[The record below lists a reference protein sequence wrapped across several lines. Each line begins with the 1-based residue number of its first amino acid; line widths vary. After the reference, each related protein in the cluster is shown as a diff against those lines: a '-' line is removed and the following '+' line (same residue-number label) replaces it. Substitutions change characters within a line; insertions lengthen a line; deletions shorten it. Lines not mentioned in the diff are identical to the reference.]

1 MARLLIASKVD
12 IYFTTA
18 QEILMKRILLIVIC
32 CFVISCASNPGI
44 INISPDTYM
53 ISRIDKAGIFGN
65 AATMKAEVFQ
75 DANNFAKKLG
85 KAAIPISI
93 NEIPAAP
100 GRFASIEYQFRVVA
114 EDDPEYSRVSLKPR
128 ADYVTESKN
137 TIDLNI
143 NQSQE
148 SFEKNN
154 KDIYKELIRLDDLLK
169 KEIITEEEFKIL
181 KAKLL
186 KQ

>member
-1 MARLLIASKVD
+1 
-12 IYFTTA
+12 
-18 QEILMKRILLIVIC
+18 MKKILLTVI
-32 CFVISCASNPGI
+32 FILLTSCASNPGI

-53 ISRIDKAGIFGN
+53 ITRIDKAGIFGN
-65 AATMKAEVFQ
+65 AAAMKAEVFQ
-75 DANNFAKKLG
+75 DANNFAKKQE
-85 KAAIPISI
+85 KVAIPISI
-93 NEIPAAP
+93 NEIPVAP
-100 GRFASIEYQFRVVA
+100 GRFASIEYQFRVVS

-148 SFEKNN
+148 STEKNN

-169 KEIITEEEFKIL
+169 KGIITEEEFKVL